1 MFGSTLSGRPVKL
14 CNEISQL
21 QYVIQFDNIQLNKP
35 TQYLTIF
42 ILPDVQFDPN
52 YTALIY
58 FQYKLLNDPSP
69 NGQTE
74 FKLLGG
80 LSQTKQS
87 SIFKVSLGTF
97 YTPDDKTSNDVD
109 MDADDFTGGYRP
121 SFTSD
126 LSLVIGISVEPNAQ
140 ANAAL
145 SELKKSSPS
154 KPTPPHQAGQTT
166 NNVPKKPAP
175 VPAESV
181 DIEVLSNNIITNA
194 YNFLS
199 SFVDSNNKVYIA
211 RFDDWWAKFKHKMAN
226 DEKFRQRMTR

>member
-14 CNEISQL
+14 CTEISQL

-58 FQYKLLNDPSP
+58 YQYKLLNDPSL
-69 NGQTE
+69 NGQTD

-97 YTPDDKTSNDVD
+97 YRPDEKTTNDVD
-109 MDADDFTGGYRP
+109 MDADEFTGGYRP

-140 ANAAL
+140 ANVAL
-145 SELKKSSPS
+145 CELKNSSS
-154 KPTPPHQAGQTT
+154 TPTPQQPAPSTT
-166 NNVPKKPAP
+166 NTIPKKPAP
-175 VPAESV
+175 VPADNV

-211 RFDDWWAKFKHKMAN
+211 RFDDWWVKFKHKMAN
-226 DEKFRQRMTR
+226 DERFRQRMTR